1 VNLTRRDT
9 LTLGALLGISA
20 ATGIPTLAF
29 AKDGDTVDQL
39 KLMAPMAI
47 GDKVLGDPNAKV
59 TMIEYLSPTCPHCA
73 RVANDVIGPFK
84 DKYVKTG
91 KVKLVFRPFARN
103 TLDAGIF
110 LLAEAAAKAAQA
122 AGPSAAPASGDAA
135 SSEQAA
141 TPPAAD
147 ASGGYSEAA
156 SEAWENVINAYFK
169 TQATWEVSDRP
180 LDAIKAV
187 ALQLGFTED
196 SFNAALKDATLYGAI
211 QQMVDQAVKDF
222 GVDGTPTFYINGKQ
236 VTGEKTLDELSAVVD
251 PLLS

>member
-1 VNLTRRDT
+1 VSLTRRET
-9 LTLGALLGISA
+9 LTLGALLGLGA
-20 ATGIPTLAF
+20 AAGLPTLAL

-47 GDKVLGDPNAKV
+47 PDKVLGDPNAKV

-73 RVANDVIGPFK
+73 RVANDVIPAFK

-110 LLAEAAAKAAQA
+110 LLAEAAAKAAQ
-122 AGPSAAPASGDAA
+122 SAPATAAA
-135 SSEQAA
+135 SSDASASSEAPA
-141 TPPAAD
+141 PAAET
-147 ASGGYSEAA
+147 SGYSPAA
-156 SEAWENVINAYFK
+156 AEAWENVINAYFK

-187 ALQLGFTED
+187 ALQLGFTDD
-196 SFNAALKDATLYGAI
+196 SFTAALKDTTLYSAI